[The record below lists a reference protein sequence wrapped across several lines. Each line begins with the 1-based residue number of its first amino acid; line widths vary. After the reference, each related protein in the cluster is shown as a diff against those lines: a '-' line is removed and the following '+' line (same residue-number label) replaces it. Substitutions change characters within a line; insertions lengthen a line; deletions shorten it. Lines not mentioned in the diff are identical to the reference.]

1 MNKIIV
7 NLILVGL
14 HLIRPPQN
22 NLWVPL
28 AAFLI
33 RPPYYHF
40 VRNFYDIVYR
50 TSCDFDS
57 LMKVLPVNVMSHPNS
72 RSTDTLGA
80 FTETTDSFA
89 VKLYGSLIEYR

>member
-7 NLILVGL
+7 KLILVGL

-22 NLWVPL
+22 NLGTPL

-33 RPPYYHF
+33 RALYYQF
-40 VRNFYDIVYR
+40 VRNFYDIEYR

-57 LMKVLPVNVMSHPNS
+57 LMTVLPVNVMSHPNS
-72 RSTDTLGA
+72 ISTDTLVA
-80 FTETTDSFA
+80 FPKTIDNFA
-89 VKLYGSLIEYR
+89 VKLYGWFIEYR